1 MYVLFLHFFKDN
13 MKDNI
18 IAKLSNTASDLY
30 TDALKHCQVAHVKE
44 VIPKEWIPTLA
55 GKQAYMQCLAEF
67 YQSKVCKD
75 KKSYGEEIARL
86 TVSRDIVLGKEI

>member
-1 MYVLFLHFFKDN
+1 

-30 TDALKHCQVAHVKE
+30 ADALKHCQVAHVKE
-44 VIPKEWIPTLA
+44 VIPKEWIPTLS

-86 TVSRDIVLGKEI
+86 TVSKDIILGKEI